1 MTRYVE
7 FLPSS
12 LSGAGQHCRC
22 WSLVAQQGRRFHH
35 DIYTSDSPQLT
46 KPASYYYSNFS
57 EFGLTES
64 ITFGAD
70 LGHSVSGESKL
81 IVFLRHPILALKDK
95 HHFAAELGVGEIA
108 GEFILRP
115 GLFYGRGL
123 AHHNSSGWL
132 AIDVLF
138 EHHVRLQK
146 TDFKAD
152 FTYGTTFSGG
162 IKTILQ
168 MQSGRQAGD
177 PKFLRFAPSLAI
189 PMGSTTHLELGG
201 SLNLIGEP
209 EYGLK
214 IGIWKEF

>member
-1 MTRYVE
+1 MLNFYLLLFLALASTVDAGAWSRSKGEGFTMTSIQVTA
-7 FLPSS
+7 PS
-12 LSGAGQHCRC
+12 
-22 WSLVAQQGRRFHH
+22 
-35 DIYTSDSPQLT
+35 LT

-138 EHHVRLQK
+138 EHHVRHQK

-177 PKFLRFAPSLAI
+177 PKFFRFAPSLAI

-214 IGIWKEF
+214 IGIWKDF